1 MTTVEVLQCAFVILL
16 VVKALSLQP
25 WRYGWT
31 VRGRRPT
38 ALEVVIFAIGAALVV
53 MYTLRLVGTM
63 PSA

>member
-16 VVKALSLQP
+16 VVKALSLRP

-38 ALEVVIFAIGAALVV
+38 AIEVLIFVIGAALVV
-53 MYTLRLVGTM
+53 MITLRLAGVI